1 MIIYQEAK
9 QLLLQNKS
17 QKEFLGYDYYMN
29 VYRGCSHR
37 CIYCSTRSEVYNV
50 DNFDNDVI
58 VKKNAPELLDFE
70 LSKKKKKGY
79 IGMSGSMSDCYMHVE
94 KELELTRSCLEV
106 IKKYDFPIIIHTKS
120 DLVLRDI
127 ELLEE
132 INKNSE
138 VIVLITITHVSD
150 RVSEQIEPNVSKSSD
165 RFRAL
170 KQLSDRGITTGVAM
184 CPIIPFITDSEENVR
199 RMFKYASMAGCK
211 YLIVDEVLT
220 LIDSQAQYF
229 YDKLREIDI
238 SIYEKYKFTYG
249 NSSRCVS
256 TNINVLRRL
265 VRDLSEKYN
274 ISTKPPTY
282 KGTIEQLSIFD

>member
-37 CIYCSTRSEVYNV
+37 CIYCSTRSDVYNV

-58 VKKNAPELLDFE
+58 VKKNAPELLDLE
-70 LSKKKKKGY
+70 LSKKRKKGY
-79 IGMSGSMSDCYMHVE
+79 IGMSGSMSDCYMHAE
-94 KELELTRSCLEV
+94 KELKLTRSCLEV

-127 ELLEE
+127 DLLED
-132 INKNSE
+132 INKKSE

-150 RVSEQIEPNVSKSSD
+150 KISEQIEPNVSKSSD

-170 KQLSDRGITTGVAM
+170 KELSDRGITTGIAM
-184 CPIIPFITDSEENVR
+184 CPIIPFITDNEENIR

-229 YDKLREIDI
+229 YDRLKEIDDD
-238 SIYEKYKFTYG
+238 IYSFYKSTYG
-249 NSSRCVS
+249 NNSRCTS
-256 TNINVLRRL
+256 TNITVLRKLIRE
-265 VRDLSEKYN
+265 LSEEYN
-274 ISTKPPTY
+274 ISIKAPEY
-282 KGTIEQLSIFD
+282 KEPIKQLTIFD

>member
-17 QKEFLGYDYYMN
+17 QKDFLGYDYYMN

-37 CIYCSTRSEVYNV
+37 CIYCSTRSDVYNV

-94 KELELTRSCLEV
+94 KDLKLTRRCLEV
-106 IKKYDFPIIIHTKS
+106 IKKHDFPVIIHTKS

-127 ELLEE
+127 DLLED
-132 INKNSE
+132 INKNNE
-138 VIVLITITHVSD
+138 VIVLMTITHVSD
-150 RVSEQIEPNVSKSSD
+150 RISEQIEPNVSKSSD
-165 RFRAL
+165 RFKAL
-170 KQLSDRGITTGVAM
+170 KKLSDRGITTGVAM
-184 CPIIPFITDSEENVR
+184 CPIIPFITDNEENVR

-229 YDKLREIDI
+229 YDRLKKIDENI
-238 SIYEKYKFTYG
+238 CHLYKSTFGT
-249 NSSRCVS
+249 NSRCIS
-256 TNINVLRRL
+256 TNITVLRRL
-265 VRDLSEKYN
+265 IRELSVEYN
-274 ISTKPPTY
+274 ISIKAPEY
-282 KGTIEQLSIFD
+282 KNPLRQLTIFD